1 MDNYEINILRRD
13 GNWKKVNPNDRI
25 MDNLEENEGLE
36 KKSINLKD
44 KKSKNNFLDYLN
56 EVNFIIGKLEVLEN
70 EKNKLKD
77 QLKNYEQEFLNKKIN
92 TEDKINSLSKEKE
105 MLDKTINLIKNLKKF
120 WYGGIDG
127 F

>member
-44 KKSKNNFLDYLN
+44 KKSNNNFLDYLN

-92 TEDKINSLSKEKE
+92 TESKIDALTQEKE
-105 MLDKTINLIKNLKKF
+105 TLDKTISVIKNLKKF
-120 WYGGIDG
+120 
-127 F
+127 

>member
-44 KKSKNNFLDYLN
+44 KKSNNNFLDYLN

-77 QLKNYEQEFLNKKIN
+77 QLKNYEQEFLNKKIK

-120 WYGGIDG
+120 WYGGING

>member
-1 MDNYEINILRRD
+1 MDNYEINILRRN

-44 KKSKNNFLDYLN
+44 KKSNNNFLDYLN

>member
-25 MDNLEENEGLE
+25 MDSLEENEALE

-44 KKSKNNFLDYLN
+44 EKSKNDFLYYLN

>member
-1 MDNYEINILRRD
+1 
-13 GNWKKVNPNDRI
+13 

-44 KKSKNNFLDYLN
+44 KKSNNNFLDYLN

-77 QLKNYEQEFLNKKIN
+77 QLKNYEQEFLNKKIK

-120 WYGGIDG
+120 
-127 F
+127 

>member
-1 MDNYEINILRRD
+1 MDNYEINILRRS

-44 KKSKNNFLDYLN
+44 KKSNNNFLDYLN

-120 WYGGIDG
+120 WYGGING

>member
-1 MDNYEINILRRD
+1 MDNYEINILRRN

-25 MDNLEENEGLE
+25 MDSLEENEGLE

-44 KKSKNNFLDYLN
+44 KKSNNNFLDYLN

-120 WYGGIDG
+120 WYGGING

>member
-25 MDNLEENEGLE
+25 MDSLEENEGLE

-44 KKSKNNFLDYLN
+44 KKSNNNFLDYLN

>member
-1 MDNYEINILRRD
+1 MEIYEINILRRD

-25 MDNLEENEGLE
+25 MDSLEENEALE
-36 KKSINLKD
+36 KKSINLKG
-44 KKSKNNFLDYLN
+44 KKSKNDFLYYLN

-92 TEDKINSLSKEKE
+92 TEDKIKSLTEEKE
-105 MLDKTINLIKNLKKF
+105 MLDKTISVIKTLKKF
-120 WYGGIDG
+120 
-127 F
+127 